1 MYYVHLTSNKTAAG
15 ITDAHNGEAK
25 MSRIIKTGVGL
36 REDNLTITNIELL
49 NPTSYS
55 MILPN
60 TASLAIS
67 VKQIKP

>member
-1 MYYVHLTSNKTAAG
+1 MYYVHLTSDKKLSAA
-15 ITDAHNGEAK
+15 ITDASIGEAK
-25 MSRIIKTGVGL
+25 MRRIIKTGVGL
-36 REDNLTITNIELL
+36 TPTITNIELL

-67 VKQIKP
+67 VKEIRP